1 MSIQGSISAN
11 NFIQLPHP
19 HSIQKSLG
27 LTGRFLYLQLKSA
40 TGAPFS
46 LHFDLGMTDRGHGVR
61 LSVSNL
67 FKSFNQ
73 SNGFVV

>member
-1 MSIQGSISAN
+1 MAE
-11 NFIQLPHP
+11 
-19 HSIQKSLG
+19 
-27 LTGRFLYLQLKSA
+27 
-40 TGAPFS
+40 
-46 LHFDLGMTDRGHGVR
+46 RGHGVR